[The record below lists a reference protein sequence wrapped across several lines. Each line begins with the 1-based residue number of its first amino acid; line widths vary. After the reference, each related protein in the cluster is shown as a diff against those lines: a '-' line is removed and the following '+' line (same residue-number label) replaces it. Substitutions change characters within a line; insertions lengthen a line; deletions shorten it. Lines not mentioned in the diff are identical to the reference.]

1 MELIDI
7 FYETANEHEIAR
19 REATKLAEHIQGL
32 SPGFAV
38 DINVVYGIGER
49 KSDAYGERMIFG
61 VYNSP
66 RRPNGCSITITA
78 DDEWTNQGVKCDGFF
93 RGDSEAHVRAKV
105 LTEKG
110 ERSVETLVHEW
121 LHYFAPKKWDIN
133 PDDDKKYAYIGS
145 EDDSEAIGWRFWYA
159 ALLGAEMPMRKLPA

>member
-7 FYETANEHEIAR
+7 FYATANEHEIAL
-19 REATKLAEHIQGL
+19 REAIKMEKHIQRL

-38 DINVVYGIGER
+38 DISVFYGIGER
-49 KSDAYGERMIFG
+49 KSDAYEGDKIFG

-78 DDEWTNQGVKCDGFF
+78 DDEWTNQGVKCHGFF
-93 RGDSEAHVRAKV
+93 RGDYEAHVRAMV
-105 LTEKG
+105 LTERG

-133 PDDDKKYAYIGS
+133 PDDDKKYTYIGS
-145 EDDSEAIGWRFWYA
+145 EVDSEAIGWKFWYA